1 MREGACHERRRPLP
15 QPRVPFVS
23 TMIQAFPRRL
33 YEADTAKAA
42 RRLLGCRLVR
52 EVDGERMAGIIV
64 ETEAYLGTED
74 LGCHSARGR
83 TNRTEVMFGPPG
95 HAYVYLIYG
104 MYHCLNVV
112 TRPEGDPQAV
122 LIRAIEPV
130 EGLEQMRRNR
140 SRRQRKSSP
149 VDRELANGPG
159 KLCEALGIDGSFNGV
174 DLAGKALRIELAPPV
189 PDRDIATGPR
199 IGIAYA
205 GEWAQKP
212 LRFWIRGNPC
222 VSTKE

>member
-1 MREGACHERRRPLP
+1 
-15 QPRVPFVS
+15 
-23 TMIQAFPRRL
+23 
-33 YEADTAKAA
+33 
-42 RRLLGCRLVR
+42 
-52 EVDGERMAGIIV
+52 
-64 ETEAYLGTED
+64 
-74 LGCHSARGR
+74 
-83 TNRTEVMFGPPG
+83 MFGPPG

-122 LIRAIEPV
+122 LIRAMEPV
-130 EGLEQMRRNR
+130 EGLERMRRSR

-159 KLCEALGIDGSFNGV
+159 KLCQALGIDGSFNGV
-174 DLAGKALRIELAPPV
+174 DLAGKALRIELMPPV
-189 PDRDIATGPR
+189 PNQDIAAGPR

-205 GEWAQKP
+205 GEWAEKP

-222 VSTKE
+222 VSTKG